1 MNFRCQRGD
10 EFHTSMTFMVTAMQ
24 VNTKKQ
30 RKQRN
35 KTDSP
40 DESSVPA
47 LIAGEEQQITPISI
61 TEEQAVINLRVLD
74 SLRPHK
80 LEAFGQRYRLICLL
94 QGGLSVKMAIERL
107 QIKCSESAVR
117 KLYKRFKESG
127 LSALLDGRWI
137 IKHEKRVF
145 TSQVQHLT
153 LQWYFARPAAGPHA
167 IWKQVVKVC
176 VERGWHPPSYE
187 TIKKFIASLPEDYKR
202 FRAGKVGRKEWSQ
215 QSRPVVLFDNSS
227 FSNERWQADHHD
239 LKIWVKELV
248 NDQWEPCQAYISAY
262 IDDFSRSIPSFEVST
277 KNPDAW
283 TTSLL
288 LMRAVLPKNNAKWYN
303 KGLPRIIQ
311 SDNDST
317 FMADAVIS
325 IMGRLGIQPD
335 PIPRH
340 YPDSDGKIERWFQT
354 LEEFLRILPG
364 HKDAIGHSIGAARKH
379 MNVLLTVSQLRRE
392 IEWWIVEDYNQHVH
406 SSTGRKPAELWEET
420 VCLLMPEDEDA
431 FHLCLLKDD
440 KVRTVKNTGVKFCLP
455 GTSKKYP
462 KDRYWAPILAFYAKR
477 RVRVCYNPEDRMSVI
492 LRCADTDKIIC
503 EAWLMNIPEA
513 RYTIEDVKRAR
524 NQYRRGLVER
534 LKAYRREVDE
544 GDRRK
549 SKQGEWD
556 EARRLAKAQAAML
569 KSQEIDSQPDDP
581 SEKEVEAL
589 LALFERQ
596 AAGLE

>member
-1 MNFRCQRGD
+1 MYSNIPVKAM
-10 EFHTSMTFMVTAMQ
+10 HTKAKRRQQNQSDIT
-24 VNTKKQ
+24 NTL
-30 RKQRN
+30 
-35 KTDSP
+35 TSP
-40 DESSVPA
+40 IVS
-47 LIAGEEQQITPISI
+47 TPIPEVVAEPGPLDQSKA
-61 TEEQAVINLRVLD
+61 QDVINLRALD
-74 SLRPHK
+74 SLSPHK

-94 QGGLSVKMAIERL
+94 QQGLSAKEAIERL
-107 QIKCSESAVR
+107 QIKCTESAVR
-117 KLYKRFKESG
+117 KLYKRFKERG
-127 LSALLDGRWI
+127 LSALLDGRWG

-145 TSQVQHLT
+145 TSEVQYLT

-167 IWKQVVKVC
+167 ICKQVVNVC

-187 TIKKFIASLPEDYKR
+187 TIKKFIASLPEDYKK
-202 FRAGKVGRKEWSQ
+202 FRAGKLGIKEWSK

-227 FSNERWQADHHD
+227 FANERWQADHHD
-239 LKIWVKELV
+239 LKIWAKEFV
-248 NDQWEPCQAYISAY
+248 NDRWEPCEAYISTY

-335 PIPRH
+335 PIPRY

-379 MNVLLTVSQLRRE
+379 INVLLTVSQLRQE
-392 IEWWIVEDYNQHVH
+392 IEWWIVEDYHQHIH
-406 SSTGRKPAELWEET
+406 SETGRKPAELWEET
-420 VCLLMPEDEDA
+420 ILLLMPEDEDA

-440 KVRTVKNTGVKFCLP
+440 KIRTVRNTGVKFSLP

-477 RVRVCYNPEDRMSVI
+477 KVRVCYNPEDRMSVI

-503 EAWLMNIPEA
+503 EAWLMNIPGA

-524 NQYRRGLVER
+524 NQRRRGMVER
-534 LKAYRREVDE
+534 LKAYRREVEE

-556 EARRLAKAQAAML
+556 EARRLAKAQAAMP
-569 KSQEIDSQPDDP
+569 KPQEIDSQHDDP